1 MRLRFGRIPF
11 PILVIFAAIAG
22 AMFYF
27 IDNGNTPPA
36 TPAPVAT
43 SIVQENTDAPIGNA
57 TPNPAPPTS
66 PSTRFAESGRQDLPP
81 ESAIFIPD
89 AGIWSNVIQAYL
101 NGSSWD
107 ITDLRSNAG
116 HLEGTPWVSE
126 PGNVVI
132 SGHVE
137 RSNGLPGVFAALQ
150 DIEVG
155 DEIQVV
161 SEGITHYY
169 VVTETYM
176 TSPSN
181 LQPIMPTSVDRLTL
195 ITCDSYDIVT
205 NAYRERLIVV
215 AERVRSG
222 DA

>member
-1 MRLRFGRIPF
+1 
-11 PILVIFAAIAG
+11 
-22 AMFYF
+22 
-27 IDNGNTPPA
+27 
-36 TPAPVAT
+36 
-43 SIVQENTDAPIGNA
+43 
-57 TPNPAPPTS
+57 
-66 PSTRFAESGRQDLPP
+66 
-81 ESAIFIPD
+81 
-89 AGIWSNVIQAYL
+89 